1 MTGVSILNDSMPLR
15 PEISPAAAPPS
26 FLDTAVPI
34 RVRGADLPC
43 SDNRAE
49 SAVTLVFLHGAVTD
63 LRMWHRHRAIIGMR
77 YRTIACTQRYHGHG
91 AWQADWPPY
100 GVKTHADDLVACLDQ
115 IDAGPVHLVAW
126 SYAGQVAFQAALQRP
141 ELFRGLFVYEPGVP
155 GHVDDPQAMARW
167 QADAEAAFGPVFE
180 AAMRADFVGA
190 MKRMLDAS
198 SPSPGVFDRQ
208 DPASQRI
215 QLDNA
220 RTMELLLLRQEAP
233 PMIPSDELA
242 RLPGLGVA
250 ACIAYGLA
258 SRPLQTIPA
267 QAAQQCLG
275 GTGHLAV
282 PGQDHLWP
290 DTDPAAFTQAV
301 LDFVARS

>member
-1 MTGVSILNDSMPLR
+1 MTLLS
-15 PEISPAAAPPS
+15 ETAPAAIPPAG
-26 FLDTAVPI
+26 LDAASTVH
-34 RVRGADLPC
+34 VRGADLPC
-43 SDNRAE
+43 SDNHAHAG
-49 SAVTLVFLHGAVTD
+49 STLVFLHGAVTD
-63 LRMWHRHRAIIGMR
+63 LRMWDRHRAIIGMR
-77 YRTIACTQRYHGHG
+77 HRTIAYTQRYHGHG
-91 AWQADWPPY
+91 AWQAGWPPY
-100 GVKTHADDLVACLDQ
+100 GVKTHADDLIALLDRLH
-115 IDAGPVHLVAW
+115 AGPVHLVAW

-180 AAMRADFVGA
+180 AATRGDFVGA

-198 SPSPGVFDRQ
+198 SPSPGVFERQ
-208 DPASQRI
+208 ATASQRI

-220 RTMELLLLRQEAP
+220 RTMELLLLRQDAP
-233 PMIPSDELA
+233 PLIPSAELA

-250 ACIAYGLA
+250 TCVGHGLA
-258 SRPLQTIPA
+258 SRPLQAIPA

-282 PGQDHLWP
+282 PGHGHLWP
-290 DTDPAAFTQAV
+290 DADPAGFTQAV
-301 LDFVARS
+301 LDFVART